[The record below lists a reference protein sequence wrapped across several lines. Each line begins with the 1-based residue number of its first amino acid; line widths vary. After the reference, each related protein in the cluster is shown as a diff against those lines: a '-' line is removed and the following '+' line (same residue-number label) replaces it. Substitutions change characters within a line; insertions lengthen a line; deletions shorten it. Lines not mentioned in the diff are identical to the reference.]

1 MKKAG
6 LLLVSLALLTGCTSK
21 VYSSNMDLG
30 KDQLKDGHY
39 QEASEAFSKAFKDN
53 GTNEAK
59 ELMKASKYMEEG
71 TKAFN
76 EGDFKVSVSFFK
88 KVLDMKAEQQEDKDL
103 KKEAKDWMEKG
114 VLADK
119 QSTEL
124 KAKLSDGLT
133 ALNQKNFD
141 EASKQFQE
149 VAEKSADPAL
159 KEEANALIKQAADQ
173 KQAYSKTAS
182 IKPSEEKNDSVK
194 EQAGSTEKNDSVK
207 EQDGSKEEEQKEPAA
222 EVPKEKEDPAPK
234 PNEPKP
240 SAGKKNDDKHGQ
252 TAKSLT
258 HSEAEK
264 LVKSFLHME
273 NSSNIKA
280 QYDHDADN
288 GDYII
293 HVFEVVID
301 NPKTKEGHTATWGW
315 YGVNPKTKK
324 VYEAI

>member
-21 VYSSNMDLG
+21 VYSSNMELG

-53 GTNEAK
+53 RTNEAK

-124 KAKLSDGLT
+124 KAQLSDGLT
-133 ALNQKNFD
+133 ALNQKKFD

-159 KEEANALIKQAADQ
+159 KEEANALIKQTTDQ

-182 IKPSEEKNDSVK
+182 SQPSKDTNDSVK
-194 EQAGSTEKNDSVK
+194 EQAGS
-207 EQDGSKEEEQKEPAA
+207 KEEEQKQPAA
-222 EVPKEKEDPAPK
+222 EVPKKKENPAPK
-234 PNEPKP
+234 QNEPKP
-240 SAGKKNDDKHGQ
+240 SAGKKNDDKHSQ

-280 QYDHDADN
+280 HYDHDADN

-301 NPKTKEGHTATWGW
+301 DPKTKEGHTATWGW